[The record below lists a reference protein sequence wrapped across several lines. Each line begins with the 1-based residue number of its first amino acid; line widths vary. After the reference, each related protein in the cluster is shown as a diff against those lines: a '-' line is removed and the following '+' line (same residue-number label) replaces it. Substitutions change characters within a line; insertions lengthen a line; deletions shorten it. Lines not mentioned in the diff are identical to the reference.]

1 MTVDV
6 MPRLKRFAKKPL
18 LEKLRSLGFRF
29 TSVGSR
35 LADSLNIPIPIR
47 LDFGVWWLARNDHVG
62 RPLRNRSFEPDE
74 LAFVA
79 RFVKPGMTVLDLG
92 AHHGLYSLLASK
104 RVGHSGQVFA
114 FEPSPRERNALRL
127 HLTLNFCRNVSVEKV
142 ALGNENTES
151 DLHVVDSWAVGCNSL
166 RPPDVAEKTSLERVR
181 VTKLDDWLTERK
193 IGPVHFIKLDVEG
206 GELAAL
212 QGASELISNRPR
224 PVILAEVQDV
234 RTRPWGYQAKEIIDF
249 LGSRNYQWFSLQS
262 GAGVAPLDVT
272 AAEFDGNFVACPTE
286 LCSELS
292 SMVRPCLQP

>member
-1 MTVDV
+1 MTADV
-6 MPRLKRFAKKPL
+6 MPRLRRFAKKPL
-18 LEKLRSLGFRF
+18 PDKLKSVGFRF
-29 TSVGSR
+29 TSIVSHS
-35 LADSLNIPIPIR
+35 AAMLNIPVPIR
-47 LDFGVWWLARNDHVG
+47 LDFGAWWLARNDHVG
-62 RPLRNRSFEPDE
+62 RPLRNGEFEPNE

-104 RVGHSGQVFA
+104 RVGSRGRVFA
-114 FEPSPRERNALRL
+114 FEPSPRERAALRL
-127 HLTLNFCRNVSVEKV
+127 HLKLNLCRNVTVERV

-193 IGPVHFIKLDVEG
+193 IGAVDFIKLDVEG

-212 QGASELISNRPR
+212 QGATHLISNRPR

-249 LGSRNYQWFSLQS
+249 LGSRDYRWFSLQT
-262 GAGVAPLDVT
+262 GASIASLDVT
-272 AAEFDGNFVACPTE
+272 AAEFDGNFVACPAE
-286 LCSELS
+286 SCSELIA
-292 SMVRPCLQP
+292 MVSPCLQP